1 MRKIMFISPLL
12 LVLGMG
18 LIPAP
23 CQASGC
29 SLSGAKLDCTSEG
42 GTNTLKSNVTA
53 FANAKTREIL
63 ANPLNELERF
73 EHPLDREKFRRSYE
87 AMWKA
92 ANRLER
98 RNRRKWKRNRMDTAT
113 YKQSVETYNDARES
127 YIAAH
132 WFYKALIWQHQE
144 KVPE

>member
-1 MRKIMFISPLL
+1 MRKILFISPLV
-12 LVLGMG
+12 LVLGLG
-18 LIPAP
+18 LNPIPV
-23 CQASGC
+23 QAAGC
-29 SLSGAKLDCTSEG
+29 SLSGPKLDCSDEG
-42 GTNTLKSNVTA
+42 TQNTLKSRVGA
-53 FANAKTREIL
+53 FANAKTRENL

-73 EHPLDREKFRRSYE
+73 QHPLDREKFRKSYE

-98 RNRRKWKRNRMDTAT
+98 RNRRAWKRKTMDTTT
-113 YKQSVETYNDARES
+113 YKQSVETYNGARES

-132 WFYKALIWQHQE
+132 WFYKTLIWQHQE